1 MTSPL
6 DPFDPIGT
14 VGRLWTRGTRDAKS
28 WFDQWVDATAAWTSA
43 TPERL
48 LAELIDGLLA
58 RYAGRRLTMS
68 LHGHDVSGVLDALRV
83 SGSSSDQRAHAVLS
97 DVEWRGHHLEEVVV
111 RARQL
116 RISPGLA
123 ATLTARP
130 VEIEGRGQ
138 LVDALAWLA
147 TNDTGWTVDL
157 DDAGELRA
165 VHRDRPFRVGGTG
178 AVNDGKLEVEVSAV
192 GYGDKG
198 LRLAP
203 VGAHR
208 PRDRPASSALAGMR
222 LVDAH
227 RIGDQVSFRVL
238 VDDVKLDI
246 DLDRVPQRDHAGR
259 SRPRRLTRRVPA
271 GLDARGPMR
280 TADVQTLCR

>member
-1 MTSPL
+1 MTSAF

-14 VGRLWTRGTRDAKS
+14 VGRLWTRGTRDAKT
-28 WFDQWVDATAAWTSA
+28 WLDQWVEATAAWTSA

-83 SGSSSDQRAHAVLS
+83 SGVANDQRAHAVLS
-97 DVEWRGHHLEEVVV
+97 DVEWRGHRLEEVVI

-116 RISPGLA
+116 RISPGLT
-123 ATLTARP
+123 ATLTAHP
-130 VEIEGRGQ
+130 VEIEGRAQ
-138 LVDALAWLA
+138 LADALAWLA
-147 TNDTGWTVDL
+147 TNDTDWAIDL

-165 VHRDRPFRVGGTG
+165 VHRDRPFRVAGTG
-178 AVNDGKLEVEVSAV
+178 AVTDGKLEVEITAV

-198 LRLAP
+198 VRL
-203 VGAHR
+203 
-208 PRDRPASSALAGMR
+208 PRWVRIVREIELPPLPPGMR
-222 LVDAH
+222 LIDAH

-246 DLDRVPQRDHAGR
+246 DLDRVRNAIVRG
-259 SRPRRLTRRVPA
+259 TAVP
-271 GLDARGPMR
+271 
-280 TADVQTLCR
+280 VS

>member
-1 MTSPL
+1 MGRRHCGVGLCATTLSDCSP
-6 DPFDPIGT
+6 
-14 VGRLWTRGTRDAKS
+14 S
-28 WFDQWVDATAAWTSA
+28 M
-43 TPERL
+43 
-48 LAELIDGLLA
+48 IDGLLA

-83 SGSSSDQRAHAVLS
+83 SGPSSDQRAHAVLS

-198 LRLAP
+198 IRL
-203 VGAHR
+203 
-208 PRDRPASSALAGMR
+208 PRWVRIVREIDLPPLPSGMR

-246 DLDRVPQRDHAGR
+246 DLDRVR
-259 SRPRRLTRRVPA
+259 SAIMRGAAVPVA
-271 GLDARGPMR
+271 
-280 TADVQTLCR
+280 

>member
-1 MTSPL
+1 MSAI
-6 DPFDPIGT
+6 DPFDPVGT
-14 VGRLWTRGTRDAKS
+14 VGRLWTRGARDAKS
-28 WFDQWVDATAAWTSA
+28 WLDQWVEATSLWASTPP

-48 LAELIDGLLA
+48 LGDMIDGLLA
-58 RYAGRRLTMS
+58 RFGGRRLTVTV
-68 LHGHDVSGVLDALRV
+68 HGDDVSGVLDALRV
-83 SGSSSDQRAHAVLS
+83 SGPSTDQRAHAVLS

-116 RISPGLA
+116 RITPGLT
-123 ATLTARP
+123 ATLTAHP

-138 LVDALAWLA
+138 LADALAWLA

-157 DDAGELRA
+157 DQAGALRA

-178 AVNDGKLEVEVSAV
+178 AIADGKLEVEVSSV

-198 LRLAP
+198 MRL
-203 VGAHR
+203 
-208 PRDRPASSALAGMR
+208 PRWVRIVREVELPPLSPGMR

-227 RIGDQVSFRVL
+227 RIGDQVSFRVV

-246 DLDRVPQRDHAGR
+246 DLDRVR
-259 SRPRRLTRRVPA
+259 SAIMRGAAVPVA
-271 GLDARGPMR
+271 
-280 TADVQTLCR
+280 

>member
-1 MTSPL
+1 MTSPI

-14 VGRLWTRGTRDAKS
+14 VGRLWSRGTRDAKS
-28 WFDQWVDATAAWTSA
+28 WLDQWVDATSAWASA

-83 SGSSSDQRAHAVLS
+83 SGPSTEQRAHAVVS

-116 RISPGLA
+116 RISPGLT
-123 ATLTARP
+123 ATLTAQP
-130 VEIEGRGQ
+130 VEIEGRAQ
-138 LVDALAWLA
+138 LTDALAWLA

-157 DDAGELRA
+157 DDDSELRA

-178 AVNDGKLEVEVSAV
+178 AVVDGKLEVEVTAV

-198 LRLAP
+198 VRL
-203 VGAHR
+203 
-208 PRDRPASSALAGMR
+208 PRWVRIVRQIELPHLPTGMR
-222 LVDAH
+222 LLDAH

-238 VDDVKLDI
+238 VDDVKLDV
-246 DLDRVPQRDHAGR
+246 DLDRVR
-259 SRPRRLTRRVPA
+259 SAIMRGATVPVA
-271 GLDARGPMR
+271 
-280 TADVQTLCR
+280 